1 MFTNEQKIKA
11 VELLIEKDMNFA
23 AVTEE
28 LGYPAER
35 TLYDWYK
42 AYQRGKLN
50 APKAKKKRFSLEQR
64 QAAVDHYI
72 QNGKNY
78 CNTIRELGYP
88 SRQVLQK
95 WVVELAPEE
104 KKCVDFTEE
113 QKREA
118 VELLKNRGRKS
129 GLSVAKELG
138 VNRET
143 LYKWKNEF
151 ERIESGETAKPRE
164 TMAPLREENAAL
176 RKQIEELQEELR
188 AVQGELQRVREKR

>member
-1 MFTNEQKIKA
+1 M
-11 VELLIEKDMNFA
+11 
-23 AVTEE
+23 
-28 LGYPAER
+28 
-35 TLYDWYK
+35 
-42 AYQRGKLN
+42 
-50 APKAKKKRFSLEQR
+50 
-64 QAAVDHYI
+64 
-72 QNGKNY
+72 QNS
-78 CNTIRELGYP
+78 NTIRELGYP

-104 KKCVDFTEE
+104 KKCVDFTEK

-151 ERIESGETAKPRE
+151 ERIERGETAKPRE
-164 TMAPLREENAAL
+164 TMASLREENAAL

-188 AVQGELQRVREKR
+188 IV